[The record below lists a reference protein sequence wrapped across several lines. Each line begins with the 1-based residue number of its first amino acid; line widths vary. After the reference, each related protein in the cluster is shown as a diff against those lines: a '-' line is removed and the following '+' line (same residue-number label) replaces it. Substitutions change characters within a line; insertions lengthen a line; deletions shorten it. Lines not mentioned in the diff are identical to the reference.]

1 MDDPGGGRVPVRK
14 WLIAVAATP
23 VAVWWLER
31 LFAVRCE
38 GWFAGSTTH
47 PVGSDFQTLHT
58 AARLVTSG
66 DGALLY
72 QDVAFQAAGGPGRA
86 FFYPP
91 PFALVLSP
99 LGWLSFE
106 AAWFAWSVLSVAMVA
121 LGLKLLGVRGPVR
134 LALAALL
141 FTPMYLAI
149 TFGQTSCLWLLVF
162 AGVYRFTKENRPIAA
177 GVLAGLLILKPTLA
191 IGVFVWWIV
200 EWRRHRTSALAAAAS
215 ALGVIALSQLF
226 LPGSFSGYVQF
237 TWNYLVGGEPGA
249 QWAQYSMWT
258 FWDLLI
264 PGSNWLSKIAGVA
277 SVALLIG
284 AFARCAKARPGLDLT
299 FAAVI
304 AMTILVAPYM
314 LAYDWTLL
322 LIPAVLLWQSGRV
335 APADVLVG
343 GAVVA
348 IGSTWSI
355 VIAIELLD
363 SPGYTLQFAPLILIG
378 AAVWMS
384 RRLGRLSGPKVNTA
398 SPPIDRIPCSTR
410 DSDGRAGR
418 I

>member
-1 MDDPGGGRVPVRK
+1 MDDPGARVSVRK
-14 WLIAVAATP
+14 WLIAVAVAP

-31 LFAVRCE
+31 LFAVRSE
-38 GWFAGSTTH
+38 GWFAGSTTY

-58 AARLVTSG
+58 AARLVVSG
-66 DGALLY
+66 DGAILY

-91 PFALVLSP
+91 PFALVLAP
-99 LGWLSFE
+99 LGWLPFE
-106 AAWFAWSVLSVAMVA
+106 TAWFAWSVLSVAMVA
-121 LGLKLLGVRGPVR
+121 LGLKLLGVRGPLR

-141 FTPMYLAI
+141 FMPMYLSI
-149 TFGQTSCLWLLVF
+149 TYGQASCLWFLVF
-162 AGVYRFTKENRPIAA
+162 AGVYRFTKENRPVAA

-191 IGVFVWWIV
+191 IGVFVWWVV
-200 EWRRHRTSALAAAAS
+200 EWRRHRPSALAAVAS
-215 ALGVIALSQLF
+215 ALGVIALSQLV
-226 LPGSFSGYVQF
+226 LPGSFSGYVQV
-237 TWNYLVGGEPGA
+237 TWDYLVGGEPGA

-264 PGSNWLSKIAGVA
+264 PGSSWLTKIAGVA

-284 AFARCAKARPGLDLT
+284 AFVRCAKARPGLDLT

-304 AMTILVAPYM
+304 AMTILIAPYM
-314 LAYDWTLL
+314 LAYEWTLL
-322 LIPAVLLWQSGRV
+322 LIPAALLWQSGRV

-355 VIAIELLD
+355 ALAIEWLD

-378 AAVWMS
+378 VAAWIS
-384 RRLGRLSGPKVNTA
+384 RRLDRVAVEAPDPVGPKLSRN
-398 SPPIDRIPCSTR
+398 D
-410 DSDGRAGR
+410 
-418 I
+418 